1 MTSSELI
8 NDAFAMPLASPS
20 YPRGPYRFTNR
31 EHLIVTYR
39 TDSAAL
45 ENAVPEPLKFGEPLV
60 RLEFMCMDSS
70 TGFGR
75 YSGAAQQIAVC
86 LHAEP
91 GAYTHNMFLDV
102 HAPIS
107 GGRELWGFPQKLAAP
122 SLSVAHDTLLGSLD
136 YGPERVATA
145 TMGYKHAPVADEV
158 AMAMLSEPGF
168 LLKIIPHVDGT
179 PRVCE
184 LVRYVRCDIVLKGA
198 WKGPAALELHPHAL
212 APLNDLPVL
221 EVISG
226 VHLIADFTLALGEVV
241 HDYLCLMADQEGSL
255 R

>member
-1 MTSSELI
+1 MDAPEVIDS
-8 NDAFAMPLASPS
+8 AFAMPLTSPS

-39 TDSAAL
+39 TDPAAL
-45 ENAVPEPLKFGEPLV
+45 ELAAPEPLEVDDPLV
-60 RLEFMCMDSS
+60 RLEFMRMDGS

-75 YSGAAQQIAVC
+75 YSGTAQHVPVRLGAQR
-86 LHAEP
+86 

-122 SLSVAHDTLLGSLD
+122 RLEVAHDALLGVLD

-145 TMGYKHAPVADEV
+145 TMGYKHIPVADEV
-158 AMAMLSEPGF
+158 AMEMLNEPGF
-168 LLKIIPHVDGT
+168 LLKIIPHVDGA

-184 LVRYVRCDIVLKGA
+184 LVRYFRRDIVLKGA
-198 WKGPAALELHPHAL
+198 WAGPAALELRPHAL
-212 APLNDLPVL
+212 APLSDLPVL

-226 VHLIADFTLALGEVV
+226 VHVIADFTLALGEVV
-241 HDYLCLMADQEGSL
+241 HDYLA
-255 R
+255 

>member
-1 MTSSELI
+1 
-8 NDAFAMPLASPS
+8 MPLTSPS

-39 TDSAAL
+39 TDPAAL
-45 ENAVPEPLKFGEPLV
+45 QQAVPEPLEADDSVV
-60 RLEFMCMDSS
+60 RLEFMRMDGS

-75 YSGAAQQIAVC
+75 YSGAAQHIPVRLGAQA
-86 LHAEP
+86 

-122 SLSVAHDTLLGSLD
+122 GLAVAHDALLGTLD

-158 AMAMLSEPGF
+158 AMQMLREPGF
-168 LLKIIPHVDGT
+168 LLKIIPHVDGA

-184 LVRYVRCDIVLKGA
+184 LVRYFRRDIVLKGA
-198 WKGPAALELHPHAL
+198 WTAPAALELHPHAL
-212 APLNDLPVL
+212 APLSDLPVL

-226 VHLIADFTLALGEVV
+226 VHVIADFTLALGEVV
-241 HDYLCLMADQEGSL
+241 HDYLA
-255 R
+255 

>member
-1 MTSSELI
+1 MDASEVAGS
-8 NDAFAMPLASPS
+8 AFAMPLTSPS

-39 TDSAAL
+39 TDPAAL
-45 ENAVPEPLKFGEPLV
+45 ELAVPEPLEVGDPLV
-60 RLEFMCMDSS
+60 RLEFMRMEGS

-75 YSGAAQQIAVC
+75 YSGAAQHIPVRFGAQT
-86 LHAEP
+86 

-122 SLSVAHDTLLGSLD
+122 RLTVAHDVLLGILN

-145 TMGYKHAPVADEV
+145 TMGYKHGPIADDVAL
-158 AMAMLSEPGF
+158 AMLNEPGF
-168 LLKIIPHVDGT
+168 LLKIIPHVNGS

-184 LVRYVRCDIVLKGA
+184 LVRYFRRNIVLKGA
-198 WKGPAALELHPHAL
+198 WTGPAALELHPHAL

-221 EVISG
+221 EIISC
-226 VHLIADFTLALGEVV
+226 VHVVADFTLALGEVV
-241 HDYLCLMADQEGSL
+241 HGYLA
-255 R
+255 